1 VKVKLEDT
9 GKFNKR
15 ELSQLNEKCLAIIED
30 AAEKNGVDEGNIEL
44 VYDSLSIRKKQR
56 RKRRDT
62 TADKI
67 RAIGFDES
75 VEKYLLDKNKK
86 GYIKSQNVK
95 DIFVAAENSNLLEL
109 SVDHQIQL
117 VDKIIENRILIND
130 RNLKDIALTAAGEN
144 QLNTDVLEHL
154 YPLLVSSAEVLH
166 DGLQQY
172 ENISPDVSL
181 DQEQYLKGILVKVQD
196 DIKELVK

>member
-75 VEKYLLDKNKK
+75 GEKYLLDKNKK

-95 DIFVAAENSNLLEL
+95 DIFVAAEKSNLLEL
-109 SVDHQIQL
+109 SVEHQIQL